1 MFGKRIGF
9 LKFTADVY
17 DKATGKK
24 VYDHVVFSLCVPLWL
39 KIRTQT
45 VEICLTSIS
54 LRHHFELGRSTLM
67 LFCFSILFIYL
78 MQSSSYFC
86 SN

>member
-24 VYDHVVFSLCVPLWL
+24 VYDHVYLLL
-39 KIRTQT
+39 L
-45 VEICLTSIS
+45 VEDPDINRGNL
-54 LRHHFELGRSTLM
+54 LNL
-67 LFCFSILFIYL
+67 
-78 MQSSSYFC
+78 
-86 SN
+86 N